1 MSDERVHQA
10 ARGFQEAA
18 DAYER
23 ARPAY
28 PAAAVEW
35 LCERLGIGAGR
46 RVLDLAAGTGKLTR
60 ALVAAGADVVAVE
73 PIAGMRERLPREV
86 EAVDGTAEAIPLA
99 AASVDA
105 VTVAQAF
112 HWFDAE
118 RALAEIHRVLR
129 GGGGLGLIWNTR
141 DERDD
146 LQRAITQVLER
157 LRFGATGEVRAPRW
171 QGRSAREFLD
181 ANPLFGDVETFETTQ
196 RQELDADGVVDRF
209 LSVSFVAAAPPEE
222 RTEVE
227 RRFRQLLAEREEP
240 IVLPYVTEVYV
251 AFRRECARDGRGY
264 AMTE

>member
-1 MSDERVHQA
+1 VHQA

-18 DAYER
+18 DAYAR

-28 PAAAVEW
+28 PPAAVEW
-35 LCERLGIGAGR
+35 MCERLGIGPAR

-60 ALVAAGADVVAVE
+60 SLVPAGADVVAVE
-73 PIAGMRERLPREV
+73 PIAGMRERLPRKV
-86 EAVDGTAEAIPLA
+86 EALDGTAEAIPLPD
-99 AASVDA
+99 ASVDA

-118 RALAEIHRVLR
+118 RALGEIHRVLR
-129 GGGGLGLIWNTR
+129 AGGGLGLIWNTR
-141 DERDD
+141 DERDE
-146 LQRAITQVLER
+146 LQRAITALLER
-157 LRFGATGEVRAPRW
+157 LRFDVTGEVRAPRW
-171 QGRSAREFLD
+171 HGRSAREFLD
-181 ANPLFGDVETFETTQ
+181 ASPLFGEVETFETTQ

-209 LSVSFVAAAPPEE
+209 LSVSFVAAAAPEE
-222 RTEVE
+222 RDAVE
-227 RRFRQLLAEREEP
+227 RGIRDLVAGRAEP